1 MEKEI
6 IIKIKKGETIKE
18 VPVDMLGNHIIEDA
32 PMHVDYSTGAGLN
45 AHKLST
51 TAKTNYGKETSF
63 AKVPYK
69 SRVPKRVSNTDNSKT
84 NNEAEERE
92 L

>member
-1 MEKEI
+1 
-6 IIKIKKGETIKE
+6 
-18 VPVDMLGNHIIEDA
+18 MLGSPIIEDA
-32 PMHVDYSTGAGLN
+32 PMHVDYQTGNGLN

-63 AKVPYK
+63 ANAPHISRIPK
-69 SRVPKRVSNTDNSKT
+69 SVSNTDNSKT
-84 NNEAEERE
+84 NNEEIDERS